1 MTNFSNHFLVS
12 MPHMND
18 PFFEKSL
25 IYICEHDDDGA
36 MGIIINKTLPS
47 QNVQEILTQTGLN
60 KVKPY
65 PEIFIGGPIATNM
78 GLILHDSGY
87 ESDGEL
93 KISTKIKL
101 TSNNQIIE
109 DIINNNGPKDYL
121 FLLGYSGWSQGQLEQ
136 EIENGDWLFMPANYK
151 QIFQK
156 PSSSKWNDTAT
167 QFGIDINSFNGG
179 TAGKA

>member
-93 KISTKIKL
+93 KISTV
-101 TSNNQIIE
+101 TSLILRISFAN
-109 DIINNNGPKDYL
+109 L
-121 FLLGYSGWSQGQLEQ
+121 ATSLGWKS
-136 EIENGDWLFMPANYK
+136 N
-151 QIFQK
+151 
-156 PSSSKWNDTAT
+156 
-167 QFGIDINSFNGG
+167 
-179 TAGKA
+179 